1 MILVNEIYIRNVEAL
16 QGNKYCY
23 SKTKTKD
30 KKNQTKTK
38 TKNSKYPK
46 NTEIIGTAMQAV
58 TTKIIG
64 MPYKQKLFYYA
75 PVMLN
80 VSHQSQRRKKVEYLR
95 VRKT

>member
-1 MILVNEIYIRNVEAL
+1 MKKK
-16 QGNKYCY
+16 QNKN
-23 SKTKTKD
+23 
-30 KKNQTKTK
+30 KN
-38 TKNSKYPK
+38 KYPK

-58 TTKIIG
+58 TTNIIG

>member
-1 MILVNEIYIRNVEAL
+1 
-16 QGNKYCY
+16 
-23 SKTKTKD
+23 
-30 KKNQTKTK
+30 
-38 TKNSKYPK
+38 
-46 NTEIIGTAMQAV
+46 MQAV

-64 MPYKQKLFYYA
+64 MPYQQKLFYYA